1 MLSGGIMIFKM
12 YYKGGVYKLNQEKG
26 KGKIYQIINKS
37 TPVHIEKLFSEKS
50 FVDAPSGTYY
60 FYINNY
66 GLQLN
71 WTLDGIYNFLQLIK
85 DTVSENVN
93 LMQTINDEGFY
104 YYVVTMPVEDNK
116 IRLIVLD
123 REEENCRDWQTRYKD
138 PELNSTIA
146 VIDVIITREAFI
158 LQCYEELSRIYK
170 ENKYYISE
178 EYEKECEKEGAMLCQ
193 EYALQN
199 INETAINLKYYLR
212 GDK

>member
-1 MLSGGIMIFKM
+1 MKFKM
-12 YYKGGVYKLNQEKG
+12 YYQGGVYELDKEKG
-26 KGKIYQIINKS
+26 KGKIYKIINES
-37 TPVHIEKLFSEKS
+37 TPKHVDKLFSEKS

-71 WTLDGIYNFLQLIK
+71 WTLDGIYNFLQLIE
-85 DTVSENVN
+85 DTLYDNVN
-93 LMQTINDEGFY
+93 LMQTVNDEGFY
-104 YYVVTMPVEDNK
+104 YYVVTMPVEDNC
-116 IRLIVLD
+116 IRFVILD
-123 REEENCRDWQTRYKD
+123 RKEEDCRDWQTRYKD

-146 VIDVIITREAFI
+146 VVDIIISRDAFI
-158 LQCYEELSRIYK
+158 QQCHDELSRIYE

>member
-1 MLSGGIMIFKM
+1 MKFKM
-12 YYKGGVYKLNQEKG
+12 YYQGGVYELDKEKG
-26 KGKIYQIINKS
+26 KGNIYKIINES
-37 TPVHIEKLFSEKS
+37 TPKRVDKLFSEKS

-71 WTLDGIYNFLQLIK
+71 WTLDGIYNFLQLIE

-93 LMQTINDEGFY
+93 LMQTVNDEGFY
-104 YYVVTMPVEDNK
+104 YYVVTMPVEDNY
-116 IRLIVLD
+116 IRFVILD
-123 REEENCRDWQTRYKD
+123 RKEEDCRDWQTRYKD

-146 VIDVIITREAFI
+146 VVDIIISRDAFI
-158 LQCYEELSRIYK
+158 QQCHDELSRIYE

-178 EYEKECEKEGAMLCQ
+178 EYEKECEKEAAILCQ
-193 EYALQN
+193 EYALIN
-199 INETAINLKYYLR
+199 IKETAELLNKFLK